1 MWTTVLRMFGI
12 LREPRIVTGIG
23 LMVLAT
29 VLGGVVMQRASARV
43 AVWQTDHVIAAGTVL
58 GPGDVH
64 VAEVA

>member
-29 VLGGVVMQRASARV
+29 VLGHIASNSVAYTIAFVVNR
-43 AVWQTDHVIAAGTVL
+43 
-58 GPGDVH
+58 
-64 VAEVA
+64 